1 MSDSESLSPYTD
13 YQQLDGHDLLVSVT
27 SSVLHVL
34 GDTKASIT
42 YFLTWFYLYVDHH
55 LNFLCKQGK
64 ITIETIYDSF
74 FLKVGKI

>member
-42 YFLTWFYLYVDHH
+42 YFLT
-55 LNFLCKQGK
+55 
-64 ITIETIYDSF
+64 
-74 FLKVGKI
+74 